1 MGEAAAGLLS
11 RTFFGGAGC
20 SWSLIGKMRPDATIH
35 WRMCT
40 LNVQRVV
47 GRRCSDPGG
56 KVSSREKKRRK
67 TKSSDGRAGRGVI
80 CTRAGAR
87 WPADVCKDLVG
98 ESYSLLCSW
107 ASGRNEVRAR
117 GWHGQAMD
125 KKAGRGEG
133 GECEDARDAAA
144 ENEMAWNGAARWHA
158 GTWRARGRMRQSKR
172 EDDKQEE
179 GEREGKGKRRR

>member
-1 MGEAAAGLLS
+1 
-11 RTFFGGAGC
+11 
-20 SWSLIGKMRPDATIH
+20 
-35 WRMCT
+35 MCT

-47 GRRCSDPGG
+47 RRRWSDPDG
-56 KVSSREKKRRK
+56 KVGFRRKKRRK

-87 WPADVCKDLVG
+87 WAADVCKALPG
-98 ESYSLLCSW
+98 SFYSLLCSW

-144 ENEMAWNGAARWHA
+144 RDGVEWSCDMARRYLAGA
-158 GTWRARGRMRQSKR
+158 R
-172 EDDKQEE
+172 EDEESGGETGEEYDKQDEVE
-179 GEREGKGKRRR
+179 GG

>member
-1 MGEAAAGLLS
+1 
-11 RTFFGGAGC
+11 
-20 SWSLIGKMRPDATIH
+20 
-35 WRMCT
+35 MCT

-47 GRRCSDPGG
+47 ARRCSDPDA
-56 KVSSREKKRRK
+56 KVSSRERKRRK

-87 WPADVCKDLVG
+87 WSADVCKDLAG

-144 ENEMAWNGAARWHA
+144 EMAWNGSAIWHA
-158 GTWRARGRMRQSKR
+158 STLRTRGTVEEE
-172 EDDKQEE
+172 EDDKQDEL
-179 GEREGKGKRRR
+179 GR